1 MWIAEFVKNVIT
13 GHMSTPS
20 ANAMPGHRYARH
32 ARRRHP
38 SGPTTASPSRHR
50 PRARNPVANNQW
62 TCSAGGVIRRLQV
75 LEQSRHDEQVE
86 HDADEQDEQRR
97 LDDEPPEAL
106 PVRMEQRDAVRLRDR
121 PDERDERGRRAER
134 RHCARPPGV
143 ASRNLEFTDEFCAH
157 DILPWSRS
165 TDRAAGR
172 CARGVTPRRAAG
184 GIIMW
189 GAP

>member
-20 ANAMPGHRYARH
+20 ANAMPGQRYARH
-32 ARRRHP
+32 ARRRHT
-38 SGPTTASPSRHR
+38 SGPTIASPSKHR
-50 PRARNPVANNQW
+50 PRARKPVANNQW

-106 PVRMEQRDAVRLRDR
+106 PA
-121 PDERDERGRRAER
+121 GAAARRAPR
-134 RHCARPPGV
+134 SSARADG
-143 ASRNLEFTDEFCAH
+143 
-157 DILPWSRS
+157 
-165 TDRAAGR
+165 AA
-172 CARGVTPRRAAG
+172 
-184 GIIMW
+184 
-189 GAP
+189 